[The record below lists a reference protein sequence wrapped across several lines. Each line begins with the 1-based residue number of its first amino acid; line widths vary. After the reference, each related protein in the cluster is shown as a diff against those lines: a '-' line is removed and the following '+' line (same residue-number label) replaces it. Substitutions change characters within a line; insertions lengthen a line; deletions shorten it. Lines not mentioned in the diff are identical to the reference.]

1 MDTDGNT
8 QKYAKKYI
16 CKICDF
22 NTSKRNDYDR
32 HLLTPKHINTYQKTE
47 NTLHYA
53 IKSYN
58 CKCGK
63 EYKHSQSLY
72 NHKKVCTYKEPE
84 LNVNKKEEEN
94 TLVIY
99 EGIQMPSNN
108 ALILRVLKDNKDMMS
123 EIMELVSK
131 TLVVT
136 SSITNNNTMIHNT
149 NNTINNKQFNLN
161 VYLNETCKD
170 AMNMEDF
177 IKEIKITNKDID
189 DMGALGFSQSVA
201 NIIVRE
207 IGKVEET
214 KRPFHCLDK
223 KREMFCIKEKGEW
236 IKDTSENKLMKGLV
250 AKIAQ
255 TEFRYILEWKKENP
269 GWDNPLN
276 KKHDDYIKITKNIMD
291 CLIPEVESD
300 RLNIERTIR
309 NVIKYCLITK

>member
-1 MDTDGNT
+1 MDNKESLD
-8 QKYAKKYI
+8 KVAI
-16 CKICDF
+16 IFDCKICDYT
-22 NTSKRNDYDR
+22 TSKKFNMTK
-32 HLLTPKHINTYQKTE
+32 HLLTPKHKKVALIAEKVAESSSKIY
-47 NTLHYA
+47 
-53 IKSYN
+53 
-58 CKCGK
+58 KCICGN
-63 EYKHSQSLY
+63 EYKYMSGLCK
-72 NHKKVCTYKEPE
+72 HKKLCTYKETE
-84 LNVNKKEEEN
+84 LKENENEEEQ

-99 EGIQMPSNN
+99 EGSQMPANN
-108 ALILRVLKDNKDMMS
+108 ALILQVIKDNKDMMT
-123 EIMELVSK
+123 EIMGLVAK
-131 TLVVT
+131 TLAVT
-136 SSITNNNTMIHNT
+136 SSITNNNTMINNN
-149 NNTINNKQFNLN
+149 NNTTNNKQFNLN

-207 IGKVEET
+207 IGKVDET

-255 TEFRYILEWKKENP
+255 NEFRYMLEWKKANP

-276 KKHDDYIKITKNIMD
+276 KKHDDYIKITKNLMD
-291 CLIPEVESD
+291 CLIPEVD
-300 RLNIERTIR
+300 ADNLNIERTIR